1 MLGNTPPR
9 SRASVRPNSRR
20 RPVRRVNLF
29 VLLLMLLVALSVAA
43 VGGIYLLRAS
53 TVSIVV
59 NGVIHS
65 TRTLQ
70 GTVGALLAELQVTL
84 DPQDDLS
91 PSSDTPIRNGMTI
104 TIDKAK
110 PVIVD
115 VDGQRRRVM
124 TRAIQPRD
132 ILAQAGIA
140 MGEHDVFYV
149 DNAPFKQ
156 EQYTNTPGS
165 IQVVRAITIRVDDN
179 QALTTI
185 QTVQRTVG
193 GALYDAG
200 LVLFV
205 GDSISPAPGA
215 PITEGSQ
222 ITIRRSVPVTVQVDG
237 RTLTTRTHGQTVGAA
252 LAEIGI
258 ALVGL
263 DLVTPDISTPVAPDM
278 TIRVIRVTEEDIVT
292 GTTPIGFKQVSKE
305 DPTLP
310 LDTKQVI
317 QTGVEGM
324 IEQRIHIRREDGLE
338 VSRSAVENVVV
349 RAARDEITAIGT
361 LATFKALD
369 TPDGQIQYWRILK
382 MHAVSYK
389 PASAGRSRDDP
400 KYGITATGERLRKGL
415 VAVDPTVIPLG
426 TRLYIPG
433 YGLAVA
439 ADTGGGVKGLIID
452 LGYSDDDYQE
462 WSTSVEVYLLGPIPD
477 KIPTIPGA
485 VP

>member
-1 MLGNTPPR
+1 
-9 SRASVRPNSRR
+9 
-20 RPVRRVNLF
+20 LF
-29 VLLLMLLVALSVAA
+29 VLVVGLIALVI
-43 VGGIYLLRAS
+43 GGIYLLRAN
-53 TVSIVV
+53 TVNITI
-59 NGVIHS
+59 NGVTHN

-70 GTVGALLAELQVTL
+70 TTVGALLADLQVIL
-84 DPQDDLS
+84 DPQDTLS
-91 PSSDTPIRNGMTI
+91 PSSDTPIRNGMMI

-110 PVIVD
+110 LVIVD

-140 MGEHDVFYV
+140 MGERDVITV

-156 EQYTNTPGS
+156 EPYTTTPGS
-165 IQVVRAITIRVDDN
+165 IQVMRAITIRVDDN
-179 QALTTI
+179 QRQTTL
-185 QTVQRTVG
+185 QTTQRTVG
-193 GALYDAG
+193 GALYEAG

-205 GDSISPAPGA
+205 GDSISPAPNT
-215 PITEGSQ
+215 PISEGSQ
-222 ITIRRSVPVTVQVDG
+222 ISIRRSVPVTIQVDG

-252 LAEIGI
+252 LAEVGI

-263 DLVTPDISTPVAPDM
+263 DLVSPDASTPIVPDM
-278 TIRVIRVTEEDIVT
+278 AIRVIRVTEEDIVT

-317 QTGVEGM
+317 QTGIAGV
-324 IEQRIHIRREDGLE
+324 IEQRIRIRREDGLE

-361 LATFKALD
+361 LATIRALD
-369 TPDGQIQYWRILK
+369 TPQGPIQYWRVLK

-389 PASAGRSRDDP
+389 PASAGRSPDDP
-400 KYGITATGERLRKGL
+400 KYGITATGEKLRKGL

-433 YGLAVA
+433 YGLAIA

-462 WSTSVEVYLLGPIPD
+462 WSKSVEVYLLAPIPD
-477 KIPTIPGA
+477 KIPVLPE
-485 VP
+485 